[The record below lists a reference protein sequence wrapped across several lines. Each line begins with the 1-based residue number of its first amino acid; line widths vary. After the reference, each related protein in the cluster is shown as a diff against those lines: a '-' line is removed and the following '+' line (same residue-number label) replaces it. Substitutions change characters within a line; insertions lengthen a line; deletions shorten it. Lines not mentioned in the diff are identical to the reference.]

1 MFNEPR
7 EEAKDTVL
15 SETESDENSPEAIEG
30 GKDFAN
36 ALVSSFIDANKA
48 AN

>member
-1 MFNEPR
+1 MLNEPK

-15 SETESDENSPEAIEG
+15 SETESDEINPEAIEG

-36 ALVSSFIDANKA
+36 ALVSSYLDANKA
-48 AN
+48 VN

>member
-1 MFNEPR
+1 MLNEPK

-15 SETESDENSPEAIEG
+15 SETESDEITPEAIEG

-36 ALVSSFIDANKA
+36 ALVSSFIDANKV